1 MYVATGVGRGSPAP
15 TNQGEDMSEYHDR
28 AMQYRLEARIISESC
43 ESCMQREFD
52 FIIEDAFVCE
62 SCAWEG

>member
-1 MYVATGVGRGSPAP
+1 LGPRSGKGAAP
-15 TNQGEDMSEYHDR
+15 TNQGQDMSEHR
-28 AMQYRLEARIISESC
+28 KRLEFRLAARIMNESC

-62 SCAWEG
+62 TCAWEG